1 MAHLIC
7 AINIFIPCRVFDIL
21 KFPRYY
27 TPIGIQK
34 GDLKTL
40 KETTTMH
47 INEVD
52 QLIQNGQFVIDVREE
67 FEYEQGHIGDTPLFP
82 LQQLQD
88 RLTELPKDRMIYVHC
103 QSGKRSAQAV
113 QILQDHGFQ
122 AVNLDGG
129 FNAYTGKLTKKG
141 LPITIDPNR
150 IKLEASGLQCPGPLL
165 LVTQT
170 IEKIKVGEQLEM
182 IVTDF
187 GFCAD
192 IEAWAK
198 QTGHTVV
205 QNDIKGNH
213 ASIIVQKNDLAKA
226 ATLTE
231 TKNGATMVVFS
242 GDLDKALASFII
254 ATGAR
259 AMGKEV
265 TMFFTF
271 WGLNVI
277 KNPNAPKV
285 QKSGLD
291 KLFSKM
297 MPKSI
302 QKLPISK
309 MNMFGLGSKM
319 IQHVMKKKQVE
330 PLAEMIQKAEEL
342 GVKMVACSM
351 SMDVMAIER
360 EELLPSVQI
369 GGVGAYL
376 GDASDSNLNLFI

>member
-1 MAHLIC
+1 M
-7 AINIFIPCRVFDIL
+7 
-21 KFPRYY
+21 
-27 TPIGIQK
+27 T
-34 GDLKTL
+34 
-40 KETTTMH
+40 ETTTLH
-47 INEVD
+47 INEAD
-52 QLIQNGQFVIDVREE
+52 LLIENQAFLLDVREAL
-67 FEYEQGHIGDTPLFP
+67 EYEQGHIGYTPFIP
-82 LQQLQD
+82 LRQLPN
-88 RLTELPKDRMIYVHC
+88 RLDELPKDQMIYLYC

-113 QILQDHGFQ
+113 EILQVHGYQ
-122 AVNLDGG
+122 ATSLDGG
-129 FNAYTGKLTKKG
+129 LNAYTGALMKKG
-141 LPITIDPNR
+141 LPVDIQADR
-150 IKLEASGLQCPGPLL
+150 MQLEASGLQCPGPLL
-165 LVTQT
+165 MVTQA
-170 IEKIKVGEQLEM
+170 IEQVEVGKQIEM
-182 IVTDF
+182 TVTDF

-205 QNDIKGNH
+205 RNEIKGTN
-213 ASIIVQKNDLAKA
+213 ASIIVQKSDLIEASA
-226 ATLTE
+226 LTE

-271 WGLNVI
+271 WGLNII
-277 KNPNAPKV
+277 KDPHAPKV

-297 MPKSI
+297 MPRSI

-309 MNMFGLGSKM
+309 MNMFGFGSKM
-319 IQHVMKKKQVE
+319 IQYVMKKKQVD
-330 PLAEMIQKAEEL
+330 PLAEMIQKAEQL

-351 SMDVMAIER
+351 SMDVMAIR
-360 EELLPSVQI
+360 KEELLPSLEI

>member
-1 MAHLIC
+1 MLDGA
-7 AINIFIPCRVFDIL
+7 FIL
-21 KFPRYY
+21 
-27 TPIGIQK
+27 
-34 GDLKTL
+34 
-40 KETTTMH
+40 
-47 INEVD
+47 
-52 QLIQNGQFVIDVREE
+52 DVREA
-67 FEYEQGHIGDTPLFP
+67 FEYEVGHIGDTPFIP
-82 LQQLQD
+82 LQQLSE
-88 RLTELPKDRMIYVHC
+88 RLDELPENQMIYVYC
-103 QSGKRSAQAV
+103 QSGMRSAQAV
-113 QILQDHGFQ
+113 QILKDNGYQ
-122 AVNLDGG
+122 ASNLEGG
-129 FNAYTGKLTKKG
+129 FSAYTGTLTKKG
-141 LPITIDPNR
+141 LPVEIHANR
-150 IKLEASGLQCPGPLL
+150 LTLEASGLQCPGPLL
-165 LVTQT
+165 MVTQT
-170 IEKIKVGEQLEM
+170 IQDMEVGEQVE
-182 IVTDF
+182 ITVTDF

-205 QNDIKGNH
+205 RNEMQGNQ
-213 ASIIVQKNDLAKA
+213 ASIIIQKEEQAKA

-231 TKNGATMVVFS
+231 TQNGATMVVFS

-271 WGLNVI
+271 WGLNII
-277 KNPNAPKV
+277 KDPHAPKV
-285 QKSGLD
+285 KKSRLD

-319 IQHVMKKKQVE
+319 IQHVMKKKQVD
-330 PLAEMIQKAEEL
+330 PLAEMIQKAEQL

-351 SMDVMAIER
+351 SMDVMAIEQA
-360 EELLPSVQI
+360 ELLPSIEI

-376 GDASDSNLNLFI
+376 GDAADSNLNLFI

>member
-1 MAHLIC
+1 MLS
-7 AINIFIPCRVFDIL
+7 
-21 KFPRYY
+21 
-27 TPIGIQK
+27 
-34 GDLKTL
+34 
-40 KETTTMH
+40 
-47 INEVD
+47 INEAD
-52 QLIQNGQFVIDVREE
+52 NLMDNGAFLLDVREA
-67 FEYEQGHIGDTPLFP
+67 FEYEQGHIGDTPFIP
-82 LQQLQD
+82 LQQLPD
-88 RLTELPKDRMIYVHC
+88 RLEELPTDQMIYVYC
-103 QSGKRSAQAV
+103 QSGKRSTQAV
-113 QILQDHGFQ
+113 QILQDNGYQ
-122 AVNLDGG
+122 ATNLDGG
-129 FNAYTGKLTKKG
+129 FTAYSGISTKKG
-141 LPITIDPNR
+141 LPVSIQDDR
-150 IKLEASGLQCPGPLL
+150 IQLEASGLQCPGPLL
-165 LVTQT
+165 MVTQT
-170 IEKIKVGEQLEM
+170 IEQIEVGKQLEM
-182 IVTDF
+182 TVTDF

-205 QNDIKGNH
+205 RNEIQGNQ
-213 ASIIVQKNDLAKA
+213 ASIIVQKNGQPSA
-226 ATLTE
+226 ALTE

-271 WGLNVI
+271 WGLNII
-277 KNPNAPKV
+277 KDPQAAKV

-302 QKLPISK
+302 QQLPISK

-319 IQHVMKKKQVE
+319 IQHVMKKKQVD
-330 PLAEMIQKAEEL
+330 PLAEMIQKAEQL

-351 SMDVMAIER
+351 SMDIMAIEQ
-360 EELLPSVQI
+360 EELLPSIEI